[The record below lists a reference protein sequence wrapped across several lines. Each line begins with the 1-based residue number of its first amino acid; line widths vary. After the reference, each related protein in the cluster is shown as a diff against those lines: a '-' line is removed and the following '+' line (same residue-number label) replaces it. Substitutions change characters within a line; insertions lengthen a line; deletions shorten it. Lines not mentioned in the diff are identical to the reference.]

1 MTTLYLLRHSKPL
14 RVNNDNS
21 KDSLQV
27 KNEKNSL
34 SLEGEEIAKEKLKDI
49 KVDIVYASNYV
60 RAIQTAKYISED
72 INVVDELGERVYG
85 INSWDELPEKYE
97 RKQFYD
103 ENLKIGYGES
113 QKEVRER
120 MTKAINK
127 ILEENKGKKI
137 AIVSHATAISYYLKN
152 YCDINIE
159 NDKLVYRFNNKTIL
173 NGYFNYCETFKLE
186 FDDKNNLINIKNIN
200 K

>member
-27 KNEKNSL
+27 KNEKNCL
-34 SLEGEEIAKEKLKDI
+34 SQEGEEIAKEKLKDI

-85 INSWDELPEKYE
+85 INSWDELPENYE
-97 RKQFYD
+97 RKQFFD

-152 YCDINIE
+152 YCDIKFE
-159 NDKLVYRFNNKTIL
+159 NDKLVYRFNNKTKL

-186 FDDKNNLINIKNIN
+186 FDDKNNLINIKNI
-200 K
+200 

>member
-21 KDSLQV
+21 NDSLQV
-27 KNEKNSL
+27 KNEKSCL
-34 SLEGEEIAKEKLKDI
+34 SIEGEEIAKEKLKNI
-49 KVDIVYASNYV
+49 KVDIVYSSNYV

-72 INVVDELGERVYG
+72 INIIDELGERVYG

-97 RKQFYD
+97 RKQFLD

-127 ILEENKGKKI
+127 ILDENKGKKI

-152 YCDINIE
+152 YCDIKIE
-159 NDKLVYRFNNKTIL
+159 NDKLVYRFNNNIFL
-173 NGYFNYCETFKLE
+173 NKYFNYCETFKLE
-186 FDDKNNLINIKNIN
+186 FDDNNNLINIKNI
-200 K
+200 

>member
-85 INSWDELPEKYE
+85 INSWDELPENYE

-113 QKEVRER
+113 QKDVRER

-152 YCDINIE
+152 YCDINFE

-186 FDDKNNLINIKNIN
+186 FDDNNNLINIKNI
-200 K
+200 

>member
-85 INSWDELPEKYE
+85 INSWDELPENYE
-97 RKQFYD
+97 RKQFFD